1 LITGE
6 FTTIN
11 DGVLPGRTFNGTGG
25 YLAGAAREEQ
35 DDEIAGYQITAASSH
50 GLRRRDRMFRR
61 LADYKGFWVVGNL
74 TAGTCEIVT
83 SNPVMDNPVTSFSS
97 GPYQSLDDAKLARS
111 TIPQCPREPVASS
124 K

>member
-1 LITGE
+1 MKSLAIKSLLLASMTC
-6 FTTIN
+6 
-11 DGVLPGRTFNGTGG
+11 
-25 YLAGAAREEQ
+25 AGA
-35 DDEIAGYQITAASSH
+35 TACFA
-50 GLRRRDRMFRR
+50 
-61 LADYKGFWVVGNL
+61 AWPDYKGFWVVGNL

-111 TIPQCPREPVASS
+111 GIPQCPREPVAST